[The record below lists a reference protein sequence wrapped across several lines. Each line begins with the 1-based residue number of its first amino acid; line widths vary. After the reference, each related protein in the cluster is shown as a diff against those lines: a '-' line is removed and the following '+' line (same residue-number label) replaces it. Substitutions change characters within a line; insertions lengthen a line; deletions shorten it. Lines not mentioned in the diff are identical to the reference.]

1 LGKLGDLSYP
11 YIKVSRAFDISNR
24 ICGSPFNGEI
34 SISGLAQ
41 ELHLKEGT
49 GGFGNLVKSLKDYG
63 LVVGRGNL
71 KATDLAKKIAVGT
84 PEEEAT
90 SKEESFLKIGL
101 LKEIN
106 KKIGIM
112 IPDKE
117 QFTTLLGEITE
128 ADRLEVTNKA
138 STIRN
143 LYLDGSRYLKPEKKA
158 KKEVT
163 QMVGEEEHSKID
175 TEPAISEEGL
185 GRFTLKDVGYVDIT
199 DMDTYGI
206 AEAYMKVLAKKLKT
220 KQPKKETSEEEG

>member
-1 LGKLGDLSYP
+1 MGKLGDWSYP
-11 YIKVSRAFDISNR
+11 YIKVSKAFDISNR

-34 SISGLAQ
+34 SVSGLAQ

-63 LVVGRGNL
+63 LAVGRGTL
-71 KATDLAKKIAVGT
+71 KATELAKKIAVG
-84 PEEEAT
+84 PAEEAAI
-90 SKEESFLKIGL
+90 SREESFLKIGL

-106 KKIGIM
+106 EKIGITV
-112 IPDKE
+112 PDKE
-117 QFTTLLGEITE
+117 RFSTLLGEITK

-143 LYLDGSRYLKPEKKA
+143 LYLDGCRYIKREKKA
-158 KKEVT
+158 KKEGS
-163 QMVGEEEHSKID
+163 QMVGEKEHAKID
-175 TEPAISEEGL
+175 MEPAISEEGL

-220 KQPKKETSEEEG
+220 KPPKKETSEEEG